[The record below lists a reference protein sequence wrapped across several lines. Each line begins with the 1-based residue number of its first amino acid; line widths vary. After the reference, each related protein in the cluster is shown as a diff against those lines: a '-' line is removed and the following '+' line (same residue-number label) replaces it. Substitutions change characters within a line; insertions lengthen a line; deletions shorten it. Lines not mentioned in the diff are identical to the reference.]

1 MRYTTYMT
9 TLLEQA
15 IARLRRLSPAE
26 QDNAARVLMSQLE
39 EEPESGDHEAIN
51 KGRDAFARGDFT
63 TLKDWRHEVGL
74 GDN

>member
-1 MRYTTYMT
+1 MT

-26 QDNAARVLMSQLE
+26 QDTAARVLISQLE
-39 EEPESGDHEAIN
+39 EDPESGDLTAIDE
-51 KGRDAFARGDFT
+51 GRAAFARGDFT
-63 TLKDWRHEVGL
+63 TLKDWRHELGL

>member
-1 MRYTTYMT
+1 MT

-26 QDNAARVLMSQLE
+26 QDTAARVLISQLE
-39 EEPESGDHEAIN
+39 EEPESGDHAAIN
-51 KGRDAFARGDFT
+51 EGREDFARGDFT